1 MPRDRFLARF
11 AAWLQ
16 GPQTGPSSAKKRQ
29 AKLLER
35 QKEIEQRW
43 KTLSQSYESRIKALT
58 KRITSLDEATC
69 LREASAFASAQNAIM
84 NVLRRGELA
93 EQETRTLINEW
104 RDWERM
110 AAYSDVAHAERDER
124 QELLR
129 SELALRGV
137 EVSKR
142 RGTFEPEGVMNHAPT
157 ISVGAQFIAPSPSV
171 SETMDDHLEDWDEIC
186 QTIVPE
192 TVAYW
197 NDRVKDIQDTSDS
210 ATPEAL
216 YAMMQRFRAAQGEQ
230 RLLDRR
236 SGQRRENRLEAFG

>member
-16 GPQTGPSSAKKRQ
+16 GPQLGPSSAKKRQ

-35 QKEIEQRW
+35 QQEIAQRW
-43 KTLSQSYESRIKALT
+43 KTLFLSYEDRIKALT
-58 KRITSLDEATC
+58 KRITELDEATC
-69 LREASAFASAQNAIM
+69 LREASALAAAQSAIV
-84 NVLRRGELA
+84 NVLRRAELA
-93 EQETRTLINEW
+93 EQETRTLIDEW

-110 AAYSDVAHAERDER
+110 ADYADAAHADRDER

-137 EVSKR
+137 NVGVKR
-142 RGTFEPEGVMNHAPT
+142 TAETLTETLPIPPLSGRGSDADTLLV
-157 ISVGAQFIAPSPSV
+157 VDPSL
-171 SETMDDHLEDWDEIC
+171 DDHLEDWDEIC
-186 QTIVPE
+186 RVIVPE

-197 NDRVKDIQDTSDS
+197 NDRLKDILAPEHA

-216 YAMMQRFRAAQGEQ
+216 YAMVQRFREAQGEQ

-236 SGQRRENRLEAFG
+236 SGLRRENRLEAFV